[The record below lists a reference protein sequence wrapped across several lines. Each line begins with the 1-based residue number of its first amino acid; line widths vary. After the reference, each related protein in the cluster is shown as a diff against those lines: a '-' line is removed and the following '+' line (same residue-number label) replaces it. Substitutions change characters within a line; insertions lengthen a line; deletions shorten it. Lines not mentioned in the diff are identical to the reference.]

1 MNLQEI
7 RAQYPQYSGLS
18 DEQLAD
24 GLYRKFYDGKIPR
37 EQFNERIGLKSAA
50 GAQQPQAQ
58 SSTIENFA
66 AGAVRGVRDLIDRP
80 AQWAAQAAP
89 RAWGAM
95 MPGNAIVQAQLQAAG
110 QPRIGEGEGERVAA
124 LNQQGRQDFER
135 QYGDSTA
142 ATIGRIGGQVAGSI
156 PVAGG
161 IGAAVGA
168 VPRLGGLGQAISTFG
183 ARGPNLATRAAGGA
197 VAGGATSGLIDPQSA
212 PIGAAIGGAFPLVT
226 ATLGAA
232 GKALGS
238 AVKPFTAKGRQQI
251 ADQVIRQAAANPTQV
266 SANLA
271 APPRSVAPL
280 TLAEVA
286 NDPGISAL
294 QRQMQNSSQGFADA
308 LARTQAEQNAA
319 RFGHLYGMSGGEAGI
334 EALKQTRGTATQ
346 PLLDAALANA
356 GDVGTMGVRQVA
368 KGVGQSPAFQRRAV
382 RAAVNEAVAPFA
394 TTTEEGAKGWLRSVP
409 FEKAWGARQNIDDI
423 VRGAS
428 NKVNDQA
435 ARAASGQLTQL
446 RESLTRALNRASP
459 DFAEYSKQYAEHSKG
474 ISAAE
479 TLYDLV
485 KAASTGSRDMF
496 DNPVLSG
503 AMLDRALKRIDAR
516 QWANLTATQR
526 AQVGE
531 LARELTRSA
540 GAQNLGRAVGSN
552 TAQNL
557 MQPESMPLM
566 LRALS
571 GIAPGGG
578 LLTDAVRLATSG
590 PRAQVQQMVG
600 SALLDPAIAARAFQP
615 PPAPMLGPSLA
626 PMLGQTMNPLLSVTP
641 AGLLAGQR

>member
-7 RAQYPQYSGLS
+7 RAKYPQYSGMS

-37 EQFNERIGLKSAA
+37 EQFNERIGLKAPA
-50 GAQQPQAQ
+50 TAEQPQTSA
-58 SSTIENFA
+58 IENLG
-66 AGAVRGVRDLIDRP
+66 AGVVRGVRDLIDRP
-80 AQWAAQAAP
+80 AQWVAEAAP
-89 RAWGAM
+89 RVWGALS
-95 MPGNAIVQAQLQAAG
+95 PGNAIMQSQLQAAG
-110 QPRIGEGEGERVAA
+110 QQRIGEGEGARVAA
-124 LNQQGRQDFER
+124 LNEQGRQDFER

-142 ATIGRIGGQVAGSI
+142 ASIGRVGGQVVGSI

-161 IGAAVGA
+161 LGAAVSA
-168 VPRLGGLGQAISTFG
+168 VPRLGGLGQAIGTFG
-183 ARGPNLATRAAGGA
+183 ARGPNLLTRAAGGA
-197 VAGGATSGLIDPQSA
+197 VAGGATSGLIDPESA
-212 PIGAAIGGAFPLVT
+212 PLGAAIGGAFPL
-226 ATLGAA
+226 ATVALGAA
-232 GKALGS
+232 GRAVGS
-238 AVKPFTAKGRQQI
+238 AVKPFTAKGRQSI
-251 ADQVIRQAAANPTQV
+251 ANQVIAQAADDPARV
-266 SANLA
+266 AANLA
-271 APPRSVAPL
+271 NPPRSVAPL

-319 RFGHLYGMSGGEAGI
+319 RFGRLYGMSGGETGI
-334 EALKQTRGTATQ
+334 EALKQTRAQATQ

-356 GDVGTMGVRQVA
+356 GDVGTMGVRSVA
-368 KGVGQSPAFQRRAV
+368 KGIGESPAFQRRAV
-382 RAAVNEAVAPFA
+382 RSAVGEAVAPFA
-394 TTTEEGAKGWLRSVP
+394 TRTEEGAKGWLRSVP
-409 FEKAWGARQNIDDI
+409 FERAWGARQNIDDI
-423 VRGAS
+423 VSGAS
-428 NKVNDQA
+428 NKVNDRA
-435 ARAASGQLTQL
+435 ARAASGQLTRL

-531 LARELTRSA
+531 LVQELTRSA
-540 GAQNLGRAVGSN
+540 GVQNLGRAVGSN

-571 GIAPGGG
+571 GLAPGGG
-578 LLTDAVRLATSG
+578 LLSEGARLAMSG
-590 PRAQVQQMVG
+590 PRAQVQQMIG
-600 SALLDPAIAARAFQP
+600 NALLDPAIAARAFQP
-615 PPAPMLGPSLA
+615 PPAPMLNPNLA
-626 PMLGQTMNPLLSVTP
+626 PLLGQTVNPLLSVAP